1 MLIYLVFG
9 RNLILVNFVYNKKL
23 LKMNGLSIET
33 IGREMVIRLNKDSFS
48 DIYLLSLIRRLTLEE
63 LAKKAD
69 FDEKV
74 LEIAEEIDQQ
84 WWTQNGEEFLKD
96 VRK

>member
-1 MLIYLVFG
+1 
-9 RNLILVNFVYNKKL
+9 
-23 LKMNGLSIET
+23 MNGLSIET

-48 DIYLLSLIRRLTLEE
+48 AIYLLSLIRRLTLEE

-69 FDEKV
+69 FDEKI

-96 VRK
+96 VQK

>member
-1 MLIYLVFG
+1 
-9 RNLILVNFVYNKKL
+9 
-23 LKMNGLSIET
+23 MNGLSIET
-33 IGREMVIRLNKDSFS
+33 TGREMVIRLNKDSFS

-63 LAKKAD
+63 FTKKAD
-69 FDEKV
+69 FDEKI

-84 WWTQNGEEFLKD
+84 WWTKNGEEFLKD

>member
-1 MLIYLVFG
+1 
-9 RNLILVNFVYNKKL
+9 
-23 LKMNGLSIET
+23 MNGLSIET

-69 FDEKV
+69 FDEKI

-96 VRK
+96 VQK